1 MKTST
6 CLASTGALLALMAF
20 KQHPGSTAVLKLL
33 PTSTSSV
40 KSTKGT
46 KQAVAVNDVVAAA
59 NAFLATLSTAQQGSV
74 STAAQGAVLQPFN
87 STTVLK
93 WSNLPCGTNCRTG
106 LQFANMT
113 TAQQTA
119 ALAVVKAATGTGSGE
134 GYDET
139 QQIRAAD
146 DYLNANG
153 GGSGYGSGIY
163 FIAFLGTPSTTGT
176 WMLQFG
182 GHHLATNIT
191 FGNGTV
197 TGATPKFEGV
207 EPLSFTSTGG
217 IYPSGTTVAPLN
229 SEASA
234 MLAMIQGLS
243 STQQATAKLS
253 TTFSDVVL
261 GPGSDGRFPT
271 TRVGIQC
278 SQLSTA
284 QQALVVAAMA
294 PWVNDVDDV
303 TAASLLNYYKSQLA
317 DTYISYSGTGQFTT
331 NADYARIDGPN
342 VWVEFVCQTGVVFRN
357 NIHYHSIYRDR
368 ARDYGGNFYGTY
380 TTTLGNKAA
389 VAAKVFSA
397 YPNPVASGQGIDVV
411 LAETTTAKSTTYTL
425 RNTMG
430 QAVASGSFSGV
441 MAKVPTTGLAAG
453 IYMLTVQPAGETA
466 VTSRLTL
473 Q

>member
-1 MKTST
+1 
-6 CLASTGALLALMAF
+6 MAF
-20 KQHPGSTAVLKLL
+20 RQHTAEHNTLKLM
-33 PTSTSSV
+33 PRAT
-40 KSTKGT
+40 KSTKRT
-46 KQAVAVNDVVAAA
+46 QQATAVSDVVTAA
-59 NAFLATLSTAQQGSV
+59 NAFLATLSTAQQGSI
-74 STAAQGAVLQPFN
+74 SAATQGAVLQPFN

-106 LQFANMT
+106 LQFANMS

-119 ALAVVKAATGTGSGE
+119 ALAVVRAATGTGSGE

-176 WMLQFG
+176 WMLQYG

-191 FGNGTV
+191 FGNGNV

-217 IYPSGTTVAPLN
+217 IFSSGTTVAPLS
-229 SEASA
+229 SEAST

-253 TTFSDVVL
+253 STFSDVVL
-261 GPGSDGRFPT
+261 GPGNDGKFPS

-278 SQLSTA
+278 SQLSSA
-284 QQALVVAAMA
+284 QQDLVVAAMA
-294 PWVNDVDDV
+294 PWVNDVDDA
-303 TAASLLNYYKSQLA
+303 TAATLLNYYKSQLSS
-317 DTYISYSGTGQFTT
+317 TYISYSGTGQFTT
-331 NADYARIDGPN
+331 NGDYARIDGPN

-380 TTTLGNKAA
+380 TTVLGTRAA
-389 VAAKVFSA
+389 SSSAAATTVFTA

-411 LAETTTAKSTTYTL
+411 LAKAAKSATYTL
-425 RNTMG
+425 RNTLG
-430 QAVASGSFSGV
+430 QTVGSGTFSGL
-441 MAKVPTTGLAAG
+441 MAKVPTVGLAAG
-453 IYMLTVQPAGETA
+453 SYLLSVQPAGETA
-466 VTSRLTL
+466 VTSRVTL